1 MQRPNRRATPLIAA
15 LAALLPALAP
25 AARAA
30 DVPGLAGRRPNI
42 ILVLSDDQ
50 GYGDLGRNGNAVIK
64 TPSLDRMYD
73 EAVRFEDF
81 HVSPTCSPTRC
92 SIMAGRHEFRSGVT
106 HTIHERERMSLKA
119 TTIVQLLKG
128 AGYATGIFGKW
139 HLGDEAEYQPGR
151 RGFDEVFIHGAG
163 GIGQSYPGSCGD
175 APKNSYFDP
184 VVLHNGTF
192 VKTQGYC
199 TDVFFAQA
207 RKWIEAKKGGGA
219 PFFCYI
225 TPNAPHGPLHVP
237 EKYERMY
244 DGLLPTADG
253 GNGGPAGKKGA
264 AGQGRGKD
272 VAKFFGMIT
281 NIDENVGALLAKLK
295 ELDIERDTL
304 VIYIND
310 NGGTAGCSVWNA
322 GMKGTKGTASNGGT
336 RAMSLWRWPG
346 TLAPASVDALTAHL
360 DLFPTFAE
368 LAGAK
373 VPEAVA
379 SKLEGFSLLPLLRDP
394 KAPGHDDR
402 MLVTHVGR
410 WNPGAAPEKLGRCS
424 IRWRQYLYFPSG
436 KGGTLYD
443 LKADPGETK
452 DIAPEKAD
460 VAGRLAKAYDAWWEA
475 TLPCLENEEA
485 YKTAPK
491 INPFRDLYWK
501 QFKGPGPNDAPPP
514 EGMTFP

>member
-1 MQRPNRRATPLIAA
+1 MSRLERCGALAPLAV
-15 LAALLPALAP
+15 AALLACAP
-25 AARAA
+25 AARASGA
-30 DVPGLAGRRPNI
+30 AGLAGRRPNI
-42 ILVLSDDQ
+42 VLILTDDQ
-50 GYGDLGRNGNAVIK
+50 GYGDLGRNGNPVIK
-64 TPSLDRMYD
+64 TPRLDRMYD

-92 SIMAGRHEFRSGVT
+92 SILTGRHEFRSGVT

-119 TTIVQLLKG
+119 TTVAQVLKA
-128 AGYATGIFGKW
+128 AGYTTGIFGKW
-139 HLGDEAEYQPGR
+139 HLGDEADYQPGR

-184 VVLHNGTF
+184 VILHNGTF
-192 VKTQGYC
+192 VKTRGYC

-207 RKWIEAKKGGGA
+207 AAWMEGVKGKGA
-219 PFFCYI
+219 PFFCYL

-237 EKYERMY
+237 ETYERMY
-244 DGLLPTADG
+244 EGLLPGPG
-253 GNGGPAGKKGA
+253 GGDGGPAGKKGA

-281 NIDENVGALLAKLK
+281 NIDENVGALLDQLEAWG
-295 ELDIERDTL
+295 IERDTL
-304 VIYIND
+304 VIFLND

-346 TLAPASVDALTAHL
+346 TLKPAAVDALAAHL
-360 DLFPTFAE
+360 DFFPTFAE

-379 SKLEGFSLLPLLRDP
+379 AKLEGFSLVPLLQDP
-394 KAPGHDDR
+394 KAAWHDDR
-402 MLVTHVGR
+402 LLVTHVGR
-410 WNPGAAPEKLGRCS
+410 WAPGAAPEKFGRCS
-424 IRWRQYLYFPSG
+424 VRWRQYLYFPSAT
-436 KGGTLYD
+436 GGPLFD
-443 LKADPGETK
+443 LKADPGETT
-452 DIAPEKAD
+452 DL
-460 VAGRLAKAYDAWWEA
+460 AGRKPDVVERLTKAYDAWWEE
-475 TLPCLENEEA
+475 TLPCLENETA
-485 YKTAPK
+485 HATAPK
-491 INPFRDLYWK
+491 MNPFKALYWK

-514 EGMTFP
+514 EGMVFE